1 MTLRRYS
8 TDKLRDDLEQLSLQA
23 AQQSLVLLK
32 NDAALLPLD
41 VQALAEKK
49 VKWFYLGNKD
59 VCIF

>member
-8 TDKLRDDLEQLSLQA
+8 TDNLRDDLEQLSLQA

-49 VKWFYLGNKD
+49 VCFY
-59 VCIF
+59 